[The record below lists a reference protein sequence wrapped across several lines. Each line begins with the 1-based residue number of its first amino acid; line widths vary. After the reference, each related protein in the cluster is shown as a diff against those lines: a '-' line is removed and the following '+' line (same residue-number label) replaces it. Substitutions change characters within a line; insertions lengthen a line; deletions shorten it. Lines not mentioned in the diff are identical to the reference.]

1 MCFLCA
7 RDTKKYHLLS
17 NCSWTKRATELTKNS
32 NCSPTNTIWKR
43 FEDIFAQVHNFWD
56 KWEKHMTAKNMGKTK
71 VFSVVMLFF
80 PLISKI
86 MHLSKNVLKYLFR
99 KVLVGLQFEFFVS
112 SVALL
117 VQYLMLDKWYF
128 LVSWAPKSGQA
139 FGLFV
144 ENKSANISLTRW
156 ATDLQLVPN

>member
-1 MCFLCA
+1 
-7 RDTKKYHLLS
+7 
-17 NCSWTKRATELTKNS
+17 
-32 NCSPTNTIWKR
+32 
-43 FEDIFAQVHNFWD
+43 
-56 KWEKHMTAKNMGKTK
+56 MTAKNMGKTK

-117 VQYLMLDKWYF
+117 VQYLMLDK
-128 LVSWAPKSGQA
+128 
-139 FGLFV
+139 
-144 ENKSANISLTRW
+144 
-156 ATDLQLVPN
+156 